1 MMQKLARQL
10 PADAT
15 QDSVVARASM
25 EVLVLQK
32 TTELSGLDSRMM
44 IYLEAHELMRT
55 SSDSV
60 TTMPHSSLRIGP
72 HGHGPWAAR
81 AGSKSF
87 GIRP

>member
-1 MMQKLARQL
+1 MMPRM
-10 PADAT
+10 T
-15 QDSVVARASM
+15 RCMVARASM

-60 TTMPHSSLRIGP
+60 TTINNLVG
-72 HGHGPWAAR
+72 G
-81 AGSKSF
+81 
-87 GIRP
+87 

>member
-1 MMQKLARQL
+1 MTRCM
-10 PADAT
+10 
-15 QDSVVARASM
+15 VARASM

-60 TTMPHSSLRIGP
+60 TTINNLVG
-72 HGHGPWAAR
+72 G
-81 AGSKSF
+81 
-87 GIRP
+87 